1 LLRGWGEVG
10 LILLWLV
17 CFFWG
22 GGGGAILR
30 IRLKIENAGDGNTCS
45 QLQAELYIK
54 LNRYSEVV

>member
-1 LLRGWGEVG
+1 VGEEGGQNEVRGM
-10 LILLWLV
+10 
-17 CFFWG
+17 FFFF